1 MPRLDRG
8 IQYAAASPYHRN
20 VSGILGR
27 PVKPG
32 DDVELVAP
40 PTPTTPHTP
49 NPPPPS
55 SPAPDCS
62 TRSPAGC

>member
-8 IQYAAASPYHRN
+8 IQYAAASPYPTN

-32 DDVELVAP
+32 DDSESVARAS
-40 PTPTTPHTP
+40 TTTPRTP
-49 NPPPPS
+49 DPRPPS